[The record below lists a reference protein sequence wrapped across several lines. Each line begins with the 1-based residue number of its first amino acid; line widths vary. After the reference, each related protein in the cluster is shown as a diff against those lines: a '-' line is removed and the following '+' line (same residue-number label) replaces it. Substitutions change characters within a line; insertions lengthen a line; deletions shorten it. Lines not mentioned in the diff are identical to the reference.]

1 MPTTKVTHEIL
12 HAAILGFEEQKRGI
26 NVRIAEL
33 RAMMP
38 GRTAGEA
45 IPTKRVKRPRRKM
58 SAAARKAI
66 GDAQRERWAVKKA
79 RGKR

>member
-26 NVRIAEL
+26 NARIAEL
-33 RAMMP
+33 RALLP
-38 GRTAGEA
+38 DGTAGEA
-45 IPTKRVKRPRRKM
+45 TTTELTRRPRRKM

-66 GDAQRERWAVKKA
+66 GDAQRKRWALQRAGKK
-79 RGKR
+79 